1 MSFLI
6 DTCALSEPVKPRPS
20 PQVLAWF
27 DTAPPE
33 TLFVSVLTLGDI
45 RKGIEKLGDGRKR
58 ARLALWLETE
68 LPAWFEDRVLP
79 VDRGVA
85 EEWGRL
91 VARRGNIAAIDSL
104 LAATALHRRLTLVT
118 RNVADFAAMGVEL
131 LNPWQ
136 A

>member
-6 DTCALSEPVKPRPS
+6 DTCALSEPVKSRPA
-20 PQVLAWF
+20 PQVLAWL
-27 DTAPPE
+27 DATPPE
-33 TLFVSVLTLGDI
+33 TLFVSVLTLGEI

-68 LPAWFEDRVLP
+68 LPAWFEDRVLS

-85 EEWGRL
+85 GEWGRL
-91 VARRGNIAAIDSL
+91 VARRGNVAAIDSL
-104 LAATALHRRLTLVT
+104 IAATALHRRLTLVT

>member
-20 PQVLAWF
+20 PQVLTWF
-27 DTAPPE
+27 DAAPPE
-33 TLFVSVLTLGDI
+33 TLFVSVLTLGEI

-104 LAATALHRRLTLVT
+104 IAATALHRRLTLVT